1 MIEETLERIAV
12 ALEESME
19 IRREMLELAKWQREF
34 LKKKHGD
41 LVDNPPPLKFA
52 PMEKQDRPTL
62 MDLCLENGLD
72 VKPTTR
78 TNTLYRLLLELY
90 ERGELKDP
98 EHKMSVEE
106 GHSEEAE
113 EAGET
118 STAEEAE
125 QLPPVT
131 EFPAAA
137 APAPEKPKAPL
148 TSAQARDILNANYGG
163 TEADKALLRGAL
175 KTVGA
180 DRFCDVEDGRFD
192 ELIATYMK
200 MRGEAANG

>member
-1 MIEETLERIAV
+1 MIEETLERIAL
-12 ALEESME
+12 ALEESLE
-19 IRREMLELAKWQREF
+19 LRRGMLEVAKWQREF

-52 PMEKQDRPTL
+52 PMEKQDRHTL

-98 EHKMSVEE
+98 EHKMSIEE

-113 EAGET
+113 DAGET
-118 STAEEAE
+118 SPAEES
-125 QLPPVT
+125 
-131 EFPAAA
+131 PAAA
-137 APAPEKPKAPL
+137 APAPADPEKPKAPM

-180 DRFCDVEDGRFD
+180 SRFCDVEDGRFD

>member
-12 ALEESME
+12 ALEESLE
-19 IRREMLELAKWQREF
+19 LRREMLEVAKWQREF

-52 PMEKQDRPTL
+52 PMEKQDRQTL

-113 EAGET
+113 EAGKT
-118 STAEEAE
+118 STAEE
-125 QLPPVT
+125 L
-131 EFPAAA
+131 PAAEE
-137 APAPEKPKAPL
+137 PAPEKPKAPL
-148 TSAQARDILNANYGG
+148 TAAQARDILNANYGG

-180 DRFCDVEDGRFD
+180 NRFCDVEEGRFD

>member
-19 IRREMLELAKWQREF
+19 LRREMLELAKWQREF
-34 LKKKHGD
+34 MKKKHGD

-52 PMEKQDRPTL
+52 PMEKQDRQTL

-98 EHKMSVEE
+98 EHKMSIEE

-113 EAGET
+113 DAGET
-118 STAEEAE
+118 STAE

-131 EFPAAA
+131 EPPAAA
-137 APAPEKPKAPL
+137 APAPEKPKAPM

-180 DRFCDVEDGRFD
+180 DRFCDVEDGRFE

>member
-1 MIEETLERIAV
+1 
-12 ALEESME
+12 ME

-98 EHKMSVEE
+98 EHKMSIEE

-118 STAEEAE
+118 STAEE
-125 QLPPVT
+125 L
-131 EFPAAA
+131 PAAA
-137 APAPEKPKAPL
+137 EPAPEKPKAPL
-148 TSAQARDILNANYGG
+148 TAAQARDILNANYGG